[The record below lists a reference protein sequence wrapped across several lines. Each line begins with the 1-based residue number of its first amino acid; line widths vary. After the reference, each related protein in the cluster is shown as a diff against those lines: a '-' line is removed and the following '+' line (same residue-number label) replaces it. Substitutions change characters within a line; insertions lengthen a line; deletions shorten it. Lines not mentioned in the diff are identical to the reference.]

1 MFDRFDDDAREA
13 MVYAQEEVRL
23 LGHHELGAEH
33 LLVGVLR
40 TSGEP
45 AQAVLQV
52 SLEQVRDRL
61 LGIRPPSKGSSSGHI
76 PFTANAKKAM
86 ELALRTSLE
95 LGQGR
100 VTTAHLL
107 AGIMKVDDPLVSGA
121 LLGLGVDPAQAY
133 LRARTWA
140 TGTEPVA
147 GGEPGEVATPIR
159 HAKSVADLQQQRDV
173 LARALRRYGHHE
185 QACRAPDPG
194 CTCGFD
200 EALDLAN
207 NGDQDAP
214 S

>member
-1 MFDRFDDDAREA
+1 M
-13 MVYAQEEVRL
+13 
-23 LGHHELGAEH
+23 
-33 LLVGVLR
+33 GVLR

-52 SLEQVRDRL
+52 SLEQVRHRL
-61 LGIRPPSKGSSSGHI
+61 LGTRLPSKGSPSGHI

-121 LLGLGVDPAQAY
+121 LVRLGVDPAQAY

-140 TGTEPVA
+140 SGDDPPAV
-147 GGEPGEVATPIR
+147 GEPGEAATPIR
-159 HAKSVADLQQQRDV
+159 RSQSVANLQQQRDG

-185 QACRAPDPG
+185 EACRAPDPG

-207 NGDQDAP
+207 NGEQDAP

>member
-1 MFDRFDDDAREA
+1 MFDRFDDDARTA
-13 MVYAQEEVRL
+13 VVYAQEELRL

-45 AQAVLQV
+45 AQAVLQA
-52 SLEQVRDRL
+52 SLEQVRERL
-61 LGIRPPSKGSSSGHI
+61 LGARPPSKGSSSGHI

-95 LGQGR
+95 LGEGR

-107 AGIMKVDDPLVSGA
+107 AGIVKVEDPLVSGA
-121 LLGLGVDPAQAY
+121 LVGLGVDPAQAY
-133 LRARTWA
+133 LRARIWA
-140 TGTEPVA
+140 SGDESQAVR
-147 GGEPGEVATPIR
+147 EPGEADTPIPR
-159 HAKSVADLQQQRDV
+159 SQSVVDLQQQRDV
-173 LARALRRYGHHE
+173 LASALRRYGHHE
-185 QACRAPDPG
+185 EACRAPDSG
-194 CTCGFD
+194 CTCGLD

-207 NGDQDAP
+207 NADQDTP